1 MRTQNR
7 NRLYS
12 YKNMVTASYRIIF
25 WELKQIMGKVAILGA
40 GIAGLSA
47 GWLLKQRG
55 LDFIILEKQP
65 YAGGLA
71 RSFEWNGF
79 HCDFAAHRLF
89 TNDQDILQALLRLVP
104 MGRHIRRSQIYMN
117 GRWMRDPLDTIEMA
131 LHLPLSKQI
140 ELLRTY
146 LGRDRSLPDDNFQNF
161 VLRRYGQSLY
171 DLFFQ
176 PYTEKLF
183 GIPGDEIS
191 VLWAQQKVRLANPLD
206 NYRKNTKTKFSYF
219 YYPIRGGYG
228 AIVERLYDEI
238 RDHVMLDTQVRGFDL
253 GNDRINGVRYYQD
266 GQERTLAV
274 DSVIS
279 TLPLTIT
286 GRMLDHPVPL
296 SYRKVDAVYL
306 HINKPILS
314 DNHWIYF
321 MDGDVCINRMVEFK
335 NMSPVETPAGTT
347 VICAEV
353 TQDHDN
359 VIQRVIDDLASTGLL
374 DPRDVLDSMSLR
386 EEYSYPIYNS
396 TYDQVLIEAESAFG
410 RYRNLHVVGRAAE
423 FRHREAD
430 DNFGA
435 AIETVNRLAG
445 SAPTPSAPVKKDA
458 PVPTTSPVSPV
469 PQATPLVYA
478 VILAW
483 NNYDDTH
490 ECIASVA
497 KTDYPNQE
505 IVLVDNGSTDGT
517 PARIRAAFPKV
528 HVIENGRN
536 LGVPAGYNVGFSH
549 ALRRGADY
557 IMELNND
564 TIVAPDMVGQLI
576 EKAESDPDAGI
587 IMPKVL
593 FYGSQDEVWS
603 SGGRYRRFPPAILF
617 RDQRPGMEDTL
628 RQIDYAPTCGVL
640 ISRRAFDMAG
650 LFDPGY
656 LFLFDDWDFSERVRA
671 HGLHIWYL
679 PEARM
684 WHKVSRTT
692 QPGSPLFWR
701 TSGES
706 TTRFY
711 RRHGRP
717 AWFSVPIHVG
727 VIAIR
732 EFVFKGNWRN
742 FPVFLQGVRDGLRKP
757 LTELPPSPSTGK
769 ASFPQ
774 APDAK

>member
-1 MRTQNR
+1 M
-7 NRLYS
+7 S
-12 YKNMVTASYRIIF
+12 
-25 WELKQIMGKVAILGA
+25 KVAILGA

-55 LDFIILEKQP
+55 VDFVILEKQP

-71 RSFEWNGF
+71 RSFVWNGF

-89 TNDQDILQALLRLVP
+89 TNDQEVLQALLRLVP
-104 MGRHIRRSQIYMN
+104 MGRHVRRSQIYMN
-117 GRWMRDPLDTIEMA
+117 KRWMRDPLDTIELAM
-131 LHLPLSKQI
+131 HLPLGQQI
-140 ELLRTY
+140 NLLGTY
-146 LGRDRSLPDDNFQNF
+146 LGRDRSLPDDSFKNY
-161 VLRRYGQSLY
+161 VLRRYGKALY
-171 DLFFQ
+171 RLFFQ

-191 VLWAQQKVRLANPLD
+191 VLWAQTKVRLANPLD
-206 NYRKNTKTKFSYF
+206 NYRKSTKTKFNYF
-219 YYPIRGGYG
+219 YYPLRGGYG
-228 AIVERLYDEI
+228 AIVDRLYGDI
-238 RDHVMLDTQVRGFDL
+238 ADHVMLDTQVTGLDL
-253 GNDRINGVRYYQD
+253 GEDRINAVHYRRD
-266 GQERTLAV
+266 GQDHTLAV

-286 GRMLDHPVPL
+286 GRMLNQPVPL
-296 SYRKVDAVYL
+296 SYNKVDAVYL
-306 HINKPILS
+306 HIKKPVLS

-321 MDGDVCINRMVEFK
+321 MDGDVCVNRMVEFK
-335 NMSPVETPAGTT
+335 NMSPVDTPPDTT
-347 VICAEV
+347 VVCAEV
-353 TQDHDN
+353 TQVHDN
-359 VIQRVIDDLASTGLL
+359 VIQQVIDDLAATGLL
-374 DPRDVLDSMSLR
+374 DPADVLDTMSLR

-396 TYDQVLIEAESAFG
+396 TYDQVLAETEKAFG

-430 DNFGA
+430 DNFA
-435 AIETVNRLAG
+435 AAVEVANRVAG
-445 SAPTPSAPVKKDA
+445 TDPAEEQIPMSMMTPESSIQPDA
-458 PVPTTSPVSPV
+458 
-469 PQATPLVYA
+469 APLVYA

-497 KTDYPNQE
+497 DTSYPNQR

-517 PARIRAAFPKV
+517 PERIRAAFPHV

-549 ALRRGADY
+549 ALHQGADY

-564 TIVAPDMVGQLI
+564 TTVDREMVGRLV
-576 EKAESDPDAGI
+576 EKAESDPNAGI
-587 IMPKVL
+587 VMPKVL
-593 FYGSQDEVWS
+593 FYGSEDEVWS
-603 SGGRYRRFPPAILF
+603 AGGRYRRFPPAILF

-640 ISRRAFDMAG
+640 ISRRAFEMAG

-717 AWFSVPIHVG
+717 VWLSVPMHVG
-727 VIAIR
+727 FIAFR
-732 EFVFKGNWRN
+732 EFAWKRNWKN
-742 FPVFLQGVRDGLRKP
+742 FPVFMQGVWDGLRKP
-757 LTELPPSPSTGK
+757 LTELPPAPATGT

-774 APDAK
+774 APITD